1 VLGHLGIN
9 VPDLVTA
16 KAYYDDLMPLLGF
29 ETFFVADDEF
39 SYRPAA
45 RKPGT
50 FIFFYPS
57 AVESDFSRH
66 RTGLQH
72 LAFMLPSRSAV
83 RAVHERAR
91 DRAAEVI
98 HEPQDFP
105 QYPPPYYASFWL
117 DPFGVMLEAVCHHDV
132 D

>member
-1 VLGHLGIN
+1 MLGHLGIN
-9 VPDLVTA
+9 VPDLVAA
-16 KAYYDDLMPLLGF
+16 KAYYDDLMPLLDF
-29 ETFFVADDEF
+29 ETFFAAEDEF
-39 SYRPAA
+39 SYRPAG

-57 AVESDFSRH
+57 GEESDFSRH

-72 LAFMLPSRSAV
+72 LAFAVPSRSAV
-83 RAVHERAR
+83 RAVHEWAR

-98 HEPQDFP
+98 REPQHFP

-117 DPFGVMLEAVCHHDV
+117 DPFEIMLEVVCHHDT